1 MKRTAELT
9 LTIIGLVLSL
19 ASVAFTGF
27 ITIFFNSD
35 FSRQNFEEGYNEG
48 AIEMGEPVNP
58 GEADFI
64 LNIMLTFG
72 WIIIAVFII
81 AIITSAISTYFYIG
95 NKKPK
100 AASIIMIITGVVVGL
115 GTALTGF
122 IPALL
127 FLIAGIVGLVRK
139 PPVDPIVTEHE

>member
-27 ITIFFNSD
+27 ITIFFNTD

-48 AIEMGEPVNP
+48 VMEMGESVNP
-58 GEADFI
+58 GEADSV

-72 WIIIAVFII
+72 WIIIVVFII
-81 AIITSAISTYFYIG
+81 AIITSAISIYFYIG

-100 AASIIMIITGVVVGL
+100 AASIMMIITGVVVGL

-122 IPALL
+122 LPALL

-139 PPVDPIVTEHE
+139 PPKDPIAIEA